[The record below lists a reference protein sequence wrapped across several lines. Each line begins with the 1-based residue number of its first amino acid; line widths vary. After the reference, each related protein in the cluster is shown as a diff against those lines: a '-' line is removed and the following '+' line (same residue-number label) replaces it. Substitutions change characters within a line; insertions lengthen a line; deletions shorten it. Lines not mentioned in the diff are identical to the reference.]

1 MGPIN
6 ATGPI
11 ALTEGNSG
19 LLAGVPWTEAGSIA
33 TKYYK
38 KGAKGTHDTVAFHG
52 VYDVPASN
60 TNKTRYLANVQCQV
74 IPTERG
80 GQDQNGETRSSVRE
94 EEAPAEAIWGVA
106 SPRRVSV
113 ELLGTDEVDSAV
125 WVDTST
131 EPDFKE
137 DHQDDYEGRIGF
149 GADWTALPNPMKLD
163 FTTSKPITSV
173 LILADLMQQD
183 ACHDGPHPNDGG
195 DGKRICPTRLPS
207 ATGYSAVFRVIVDGQ
222 EVAMSEGGSEV
233 TVAIR
238 GVALQVSAGNH
249 TAEVQYRTRAGY
261 GVMFPLIGRLG
272 AERASRRRLTVLQ
285 GDYDYCLGVQA
296 WTLTNLRYKLE
307 SGATHHT
314 HLPPLFRALIH

>member
-1 MGPIN
+1 M
-6 ATGPI
+6 
-11 ALTEGNSG
+11 
-19 LLAGVPWTEAGSIA
+19 
-33 TKYYK
+33 
-38 KGAKGTHDTVAFHG
+38 AFHG

-74 IPTERG
+74 IPTERHPNPRYSG
-80 GQDQNGETRSSVRE
+80 RE
-94 EEAPAEAIWGVA
+94 VAAPAEAIWGVA

-113 ELLGTDEVDSAV
+113 ELLGTEEVDSAV
-125 WVDTST
+125 WFDTST
-131 EPDFKE
+131 EPGFKE
-137 DHQDDYEGRIGF
+137 EVYQVHYLHDYEGRIGF

-163 FTTSKPITSV
+163 FTTTKPITSV
-173 LILADLMQQD
+173 LLLADLMQQD

-195 DGKRICPTRLPS
+195 DGKRICPRRSGYT
-207 ATGYSAVFRVIVDGQ
+207 TGYSAVFRVIVDGQ

-238 GVALQVSAGNH
+238 GVALQISAGNH

-261 GVMFPLIGRLG
+261 GVMFPLVGRLG

-285 GDYDYCLGVQA
+285 GGYDYCLGVQA

-314 HLPPLFRALIH
+314 HLPPLFHVFIH